1 MANEADSAF
10 WAASKIPV
18 ALVDSLAGLF
28 APDSRFFPPYIL
40 AAIILAGAAYYA
52 NRKNLPNRHQAGF
65 FKYLFAREVYAHPSA
80 LVDLKVTLANRLF
93 TPLLALAARAAIII
107 SAQATAS
114 MILGSG
120 ADGSSVPS
128 ESISLFALVSV
139 TIAVVLASD
148 FTTYWVHRLHHE
160 HPVLWPFHKLHH
172 SAETMTP
179 LTFARKHPVYDLFRA
194 LSNAAIV
201 GPVQGLIFVAFGI
214 VDVAVILG
222 VNAAYALFHWLGSN
236 LRHTHI
242 WLSYGPVI
250 SRVLISPAQHQIHHS
265 CAAAHHDK
273 NYGEVFAFWDWM
285 FGTLYVPEGYE
296 QLQFGLADANGVKL
310 DQPHATLKAAWA
322 VPLKESGIA
331 LRERGG
337 TPAKSSPPAI

>member
-52 NRKNLPNRHQAGF
+52 NRKSLPARHQTGF
-65 FKYLFAREVYAHPSA
+65 FKYLLAREVYTHPSA

-93 TPLLALAARAAIII
+93 TPLLVLAGRGAIII
-107 SAQATAS
+107 SAQATAL
-114 MILGSG
+114 MILGSE
-120 ADGSSVPS
+120 APGSSAPI
-128 ESISLFALVSV
+128 ENISLFALIGV
-139 TIAVVLASD
+139 TMAVVLASD

-201 GPVQGLIFVAFGI
+201 GPVQGLIFAAFGI

-242 WLSYGPVI
+242 WISYGPI
-250 SRVLISPAQHQIHHS
+250 INRILISPAQHQIHHS
-265 CAAAHHDK
+265 SAVTHHNK
-273 NYGEVFAFWDWM
+273 NYGEVFAFWDWV
-285 FGTLYVPEGYE
+285 FGTLYIPEGYE
-296 QLQFGLADANGVKL
+296 QLEFGLADANGVKL
-310 DQPHATLKAAWA
+310 DQPHATLKEAWA
-322 VPLKESGIA
+322 IPLKESADA
-331 LRERGG
+331 LRERSS
-337 TPAKSSPPAI
+337 TPTKPAPPTV